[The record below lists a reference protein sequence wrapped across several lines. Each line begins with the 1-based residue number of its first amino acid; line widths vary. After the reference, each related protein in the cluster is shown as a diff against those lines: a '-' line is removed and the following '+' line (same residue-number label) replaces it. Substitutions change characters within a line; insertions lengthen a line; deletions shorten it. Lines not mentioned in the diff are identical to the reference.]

1 MEKEGWMLVKRHA
14 FGARSDPHNALCW
27 VDEGTLMY
35 PVGKTVAL
43 HQLSTNNQRFL
54 DSSYCNVLGIT
65 SIAISENKKFVAI
78 AEGGENPQ
86 VQVIDTMT
94 RKRRKLL
101 SISPSELGSDRFI
114 AMAFSTDG
122 RHLVTQGGGPSWNL
136 YYWNW
141 ERSKPLAM
149 ISLSSMADFTKLTQ
163 KHKGRGGPGLTGDSK
178 SGAATSKSSPPSRP
192 LVTHV
197 SICPSDAV
205 TIAVSG
211 MNFICLYRYTDGF
224 LQPQPGCGVP
234 SESEKIFVTHC
245 WVDKERLVAS
255 THQGELLLIER
266 GHYVEEI
273 HVPNVSVAPGAASA
287 YGRSSA
293 HLPAITAICPTQ
305 AGFVTGNNQGMLC
318 TYHRNR
324 QEDAE
329 GEGLITFGYSSSP
342 SYSFYSMVCIPS
354 RDPCELAI
362 AANTDKGVDLGFPKD
377 GTMRQTL
384 SKTHYENGD
393 GTGNRIGG
401 KISHSN
407 SCNNSN
413 HISVDEKSL
422 HEVDTPLPVPHF
434 SLVTENSTG
443 ALPPIAK
450 ANSRSKA
457 QHSSP
462 YLSSGGG
469 SNMSMADTVYHS
481 GTKEAG
487 GVETDAAGLVNTNS
501 TLVVTTRPFM
511 PTFPVLSRPGTGGV
525 VTASAVDCC
534 EIAALALNQSGTRLA
549 VLTRVGRVYGTD
561 FRVDW
566 SKLPPQEAL
575 NYSQSATV
583 TLGTNPGAYSESGG
597 INKTSAS
604 TPSPLFEAV
613 CQPFHTGA
621 INGMDCC
628 ARKPFL
634 ITSSSDHSVRLWNIN
649 TNKLEMIQYYSQEP
663 GAVAIH
669 PSGLMAVVCFPD
681 KVCVMSVLW
690 NTLLERK
697 VINFRYATNV
707 VFSHGGQYFAVA
719 HNNLVDVFISTT
731 CEPCGQLRGHLQ
743 RIKDMKWSA
752 TSSYP
757 TDNRLITCSM
767 DGMMIDW
774 NTFEMRKEV
783 EHSDKRFQYSAVDAD
798 DKSVW
803 AVASP
808 MSSAALGAQ
817 WKVTLREI
825 ERSSMASLPSASPSG
840 TGTHTSAAT
849 EDYEFIDTALTAL
862 RVAPHRRMLFGGG
875 EDGSLKVMSFPL
887 QASIQESPLT
897 AHSARI
903 TRMALT
909 LDESTLFT
917 ASEDGSV
924 FVWDIREEGTVAGRA
939 VTFES
944 TSTMGGIADEVLV
957 TQQYM
962 EDTKLEIESLQQQI
976 EKLKTELSSEERRH
990 THEQGTRIRE
1000 RTEEYKNEA
1009 STLAMELASLL
1020 NSKREQERTFVS
1032 IKAEKTA
1039 EAAQKLESVVY
1050 SCQEK
1055 VQELEK
1061 MCSNLQHTLEAE
1073 QEAHANGIKELEESV
1088 AREQREE
1095 QERYEE
1101 ILSQKREALEALRVD
1116 VEHSC
1121 QINEEALRQLELD
1134 IDTETQTVSERHNQ
1148 ELNTLRERF
1157 LHMKGE
1163 GAIMRKNAVFIAKE
1177 VEVRTGEV
1185 ALLDAAKVNF
1195 TAQLEDLR
1203 HSVNQLHQDIDE
1215 RDVVIGE
1222 KEKHIYALKR
1232 ENQELEKYRF
1242 VLDYRI
1248 RQLKAL
1254 MEPKQ
1259 REMLQCNQRIK
1270 LRNRELEE
1278 LHECNRTLQGNID
1291 ELRSDIAEQQRHI
1304 KHMHNTI
1311 KDFET
1316 YKTRFQRDV
1325 GDVVPALQDVCL
1337 LQQTIENIYQTHVV
1351 ARGGKRIASVDPNIR
1366 SEFQNHLEYLSTSVN
1381 ALQRKLKLEEDRHK
1395 KEVSAMMVENMS
1407 LIREIHSL
1415 RGEIHH
1421 LRTLV
1426 TAETAAKRARG
1437 SFKAGGRSTKR
1448 RDNLKSSKFPSIET
1462 KTRKDSPL
1470 GRGDVSQTP
1479 SVNPLRTVSPSQQ
1492 SSSSVAERM
1501 AGATSIS
1508 MGEVSGVSGAADALG
1523 ESSSERGPLHLRTPA
1538 PPLELERTCMELRML
1553 RSYIEVME
1561 QALGSEVASSVV
1573 KGVLTSTQE

>member
-14 FGARSDPHNALCW
+14 FGARSDPHDALCW

-43 HQLSTNNQRFL
+43 HQLSTNNQRFI
-54 DSSYCNVLGIT
+54 DASYCNVLGIT
-65 SIAISENKKFVAI
+65 SLAISENKKFVAI

-141 ERSKPLAM
+141 ERSKPLAT
-149 ISLSSMADFTKLTQ
+149 ISLSFMANSTKMTH
-163 KHKGRGGPGLTGDSK
+163 KHKGKGGLGLTGDSK
-178 SGAATSKSSPPSRP
+178 SGGPASKSSSPSPP

-197 SICPSDAV
+197 SICPNDAV

-224 LQPQPGCGVP
+224 LQLQPSSGVP

-255 THQGELLLIER
+255 TNQGELVLIER

-273 HVPNVSVAPGAASA
+273 HVPNVSVASDATSA
-287 YGRSSA
+287 YGRSSI
-293 HLPAITAICPTQ
+293 HSPIITAICPTQ
-305 AGFVTGNNQGMLC
+305 SGFVTGNNQGMLC
-318 TYHRNR
+318 TFHRNR

-329 GEGLITFGYSSSP
+329 GDGLITFGYSSSP
-342 SYSFYSMVCIPS
+342 SYSFYSMACIPS
-354 RDPCELAI
+354 REPSELAMTT
-362 AANTDKGVDLGFPKD
+362 NTEKGDLGFQKD
-377 GTMRQTL
+377 GYLKQSSSRIDYQISDSIGDRAGT
-384 SKTHYENGD
+384 KTSYLN
-393 GTGNRIGG
+393 
-401 KISHSN
+401 SCSN
-407 SCNNSN
+407 SVQTC
-413 HISVDEKSL
+413 VDDKFV
-422 HEVDTPLPVPHF
+422 HNADTPLTAAHF
-434 SLVTENSTG
+434 SLVTENTTG

-450 ANSRSKA
+450 PALQSKA
-457 QHSSP
+457 QRSSP
-462 YLSSGGG
+462 YHSSGGG
-469 SNMSMADTVYHS
+469 SGTSMAETTYYVGDKGADKVGSDTA
-481 GTKEAG
+481 KLA
-487 GVETDAAGLVNTNS
+487 NTNS
-501 TLVVTTRPFM
+501 TLVVTTRPFV
-511 PTFPVLSRPGTGGV
+511 PSLPVCSRPGTGD
-525 VTASAVDCC
+525 AVSSYAIDRCAV
-534 EIAALALNQSGTRLA
+534 AALALNQSGTRLA
-549 VLTRVGRVYGTD
+549 VLTRVGKVYGTD
-561 FRVDW
+561 FRLDW
-566 SKLPPQEAL
+566 SKMPSQEGL
-575 NYSQSATV
+575 STSQSAIPKVSSSFETYPD
-583 TLGTNPGAYSESGG
+583 LGGAIKTNVS
-597 INKTSAS
+597 TSS
-604 TPSPLFEAV
+604 HLFEAI

-649 TNKLEMIQYYSQEP
+649 TSKLEMIQYYSQEP
-663 GAVAIH
+663 GAVSIH
-669 PSGLMAVVCFPD
+669 PSGLMAVICFPD

-697 VINFRYATNV
+697 VINFRYASNV

-808 MSSAALGAQ
+808 MSSAALGVQ

-825 ERSSMASLPSASPSG
+825 ERSSIASLPSASPSG
-840 TGTHTSAAT
+840 MGTNANAAT
-849 EDYEFIDTALTAL
+849 EDYEFIDTALTAI
-862 RVAPHRRMLFGGG
+862 RVAPHRRILFGGG

-887 QASIQESPLT
+887 EAGIQESPLT

-909 LDESTLFT
+909 LDEGTLFT
-917 ASEDGSV
+917 ASEDGSI
-924 FVWDIREEGTVAGRA
+924 FVWDIREEGTAAGRA
-939 VTFES
+939 VTFDS
-944 TSTMGGIADEVLV
+944 TLTTGGIADEVLV

-962 EDTKLEIESLQQQI
+962 EDTKLEIESLHQQI
-976 EKLKTELSSEERRH
+976 EKLKTELNSEERRH
-990 THEQGTRIRE
+990 AHEQGTRIRE

-1009 STLAMELASLL
+1009 STLAVELASLL
-1020 NSKREQERTFVS
+1020 NNMREQELTFVS
-1032 IKAEKTA
+1032 IKSEKTS

-1050 SCQEK
+1050 SHQEK
-1055 VQELEK
+1055 VQELERL
-1061 MCSNLQHTLEAE
+1061 CSNLQHTLETE
-1073 QEAHANGIKELEESV
+1073 QGDHVIGLKELEDTV
-1088 AREQREE
+1088 AQEQREA

-1101 ILSQKREALEALRVD
+1101 ILSQKREALEALRID

-1121 QINEEALRQLELD
+1121 QINDEAIHQLEFD
-1134 IDTETQTVSERHNQ
+1134 IDTEAQTVSDRHNQ

-1163 GAIMRKNAVFIAKE
+1163 GAIMRKNAVLIAKE

-1185 ALLDAAKVNF
+1185 ALLDAAKINF
-1195 TAQLEDLR
+1195 TAQLDDLR
-1203 HSVNQLHQDIDE
+1203 HSINQLHQDIDE

-1222 KEKHIYALKR
+1222 KEKNIYVLKR

-1259 REMLQCNQRIK
+1259 HEMLQCNQRIK

-1291 ELRSDIAEQQRHI
+1291 ELKSDITEQQRHI
-1304 KHMHNTI
+1304 KHMHNNI

-1316 YKTRFQRDV
+1316 YKTRFKRDV

-1337 LQQTIENIYQTHVV
+1337 LQETIENIYQTHVV
-1351 ARGGKRIASVDPNIR
+1351 TRGGNRIASVDPNIR
-1366 SEFQNHLEYLSTSVN
+1366 SEFQSHLEHLSTSVN

-1426 TAETAAKRARG
+1426 TTETTAKQARSGFKMIERSAKRPN
-1437 SFKAGGRSTKR
+1437 
-1448 RDNLKSSKFPSIET
+1448 NLKPSKITSIDPNTTNNTSVGMDDE
-1462 KTRKDSPL
+1462 
-1470 GRGDVSQTP
+1470 SQTL
-1479 SVNPLRTVSPSQQ
+1479 SVNPLRTDSVSWKSV
-1492 SSSSVAERM
+1492 SGVAERK
-1501 AGATSIS
+1501 ARPASVS
-1508 MGEVSGVSGAADALG
+1508 MGEVSGVSGTNDATR
-1523 ESSSERGPLHLRTPA
+1523 ENSSDQGPSYLRTPA
-1538 PPLELERTCMELRML
+1538 VPQELERTCIELRML
-1553 RSYIEVME
+1553 RSYIDAMETALSGEV
-1561 QALGSEVASSVV
+1561 VPSVTKV
-1573 KGVLTSTQE
+1573 MPS